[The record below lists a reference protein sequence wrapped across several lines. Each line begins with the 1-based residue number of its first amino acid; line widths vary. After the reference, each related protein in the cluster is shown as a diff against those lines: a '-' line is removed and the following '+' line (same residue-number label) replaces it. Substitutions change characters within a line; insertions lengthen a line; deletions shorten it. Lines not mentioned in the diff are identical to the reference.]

1 MDYGTYF
8 FTNIASVT
16 AFAICIGLLA
26 WFWRGI
32 AGMRW
37 FAAALAVGWVKL
49 ILQGLEGKAPD
60 VLTSMVAN
68 ELYLVSFVLQF
79 MGFRWFVVRAP
90 FRQRWPWFLLAFLL
104 VLYTILYIC
113 RVPYT
118 GNLMNIPF
126 VAVCGI
132 SAWMLLRHG
141 KGAFHILSRCAAV
154 ILLADMCVAG
164 YRAILTNYR
173 YMCPWETLD
182 AHTDPQW
189 LYSLAA
195 MAFLATF
202 MSMSFLWFLVAELG
216 RVLAEQAR
224 TDPLT
229 GILNRRAMEE
239 LALRETAR
247 SIRHGHPLCMI
258 MIDVDNFKLL
268 NDTRGHVAGDC
279 MLQAMVGT
287 IQTML
292 RASDLFARN
301 GGDEFALLLP
311 DTPPAA
317 GLLTA
322 ERIRRA
328 VEELEIPFDSGTLR
342 ITICAGVTQLD
353 SPVDGWESMTRRA
366 DAAMYTAKLRGRN
379 QVSTMYSAEWS
390 SGAL

>member
-1 MDYGTYF
+1 MDYGTFF

-49 ILQGLEGKAPD
+49 FLQGLEGKAPD

-68 ELYLVSFVLQF
+68 ELYLVSFALQF

-90 FRQRWPWFLLAFLL
+90 FRQRWPWFLLAFFL
-104 VLYTILYIC
+104 VLYTTLYIC

-141 KGAFHILSRCAAV
+141 KGPFGILSRCTAV
-154 ILLADMCVAG
+154 ILLVDMCVAG

-173 YMCPWETLD
+173 YMRPWETLD
-182 AHTDPQW
+182 AHTDPRW

-247 SIRHGHPLCMI
+247 SIRHGHPLCII
-258 MIDVDNFKLL
+258 MIDVDDFKHL
-268 NDTRGHVAGDC
+268 NDTRGHAAGDS
-279 MLQAMVGT
+279 MLQAMVDEVKN
-287 IQTML
+287 ML
-292 RASDLFARN
+292 RASDLFART
-301 GGDEFALLLP
+301 GGDEFAILLP
-311 DTPPAA
+311 DTSPSA
-317 GLLTA
+317 GLQIA
-322 ERIRRA
+322 ERIRHA
-328 VEELEIPFDSGTLR
+328 IETIEVPFESGLLQ
-342 ITICAGVTQLD
+342 ITISAGVTQLG

-366 DAAMYTAKLRGRN
+366 DAAMYAAKQRGRN
-379 QVSTMYSAEWS
+379 QVASMFSAEGS
-390 SGAL
+390 PNAL